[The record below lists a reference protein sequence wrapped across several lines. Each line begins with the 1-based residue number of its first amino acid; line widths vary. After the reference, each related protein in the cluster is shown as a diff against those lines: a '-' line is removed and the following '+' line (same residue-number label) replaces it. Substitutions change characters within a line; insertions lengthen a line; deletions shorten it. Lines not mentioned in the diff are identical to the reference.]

1 MDSLFCYI
9 NCCKKEEL
17 IKNQTNCEIN
27 VPLDNTN
34 KNNCDN
40 SQNISFS
47 PDKPELNKFMDTSN
61 IKTTEV
67 NNTINTLNE
76 NNNTNNN
83 NSNNNTNINTT
94 LNNNTFNNT
103 IEEIANNN
111 SSNKNNNRHLINNII
126 SNNHNEIRSI
136 NKVDTFEIQNQQDF
150 LFCNKKN
157 NMNYSN
163 IISDSNININKAL
176 NGNGGVNSSSNNNNT
191 NINNTNINYSNIVV
205 CHEPKK
211 HMSSS
216 MLLNNNNNNKNMIKD
231 SNSKGTVLTLN
242 DLVLNNQNQEIC
254 GMGAKLLLSGE
265 LFFWKEII
273 MQTNGIKNSLR
284 KEKDD
289 HVYFGIKNKMNYAGA
304 LYNDLIIN
312 YFWHQEDVEMIE
324 TNTCRVFEIYYNK
337 KIKDYILKFLHPT
350 LILYYKINNFVYFTT
365 GKEYFFLL
373 GSVFMTI
380 IVKKTSPIEKVIYI
394 KIEIDNNNPIK
405 YTFNQNQTPI
415 KIGRINKCEIPIF
428 NSSVSKRHGII
439 EYSKNSQ
446 SYYYKDM
453 GSTNSS
459 TLLIKEGDNL
469 KIKGEMNFKLEDV
482 PFKIQEIP

>member
-1 MDSLFCYI
+1 MLPFLLFI
-9 NCCKKEEL
+9 KVNCCKKEEL
-17 IKNQTNCEIN
+17 LKNQTNCEIN

-34 KNNCDN
+34 NNYCKN
-40 SQNISFS
+40 SQNILFS
-47 PDKPELNKFMDTSN
+47 PDKPELNNYMYASN
-61 IKTTEV
+61 IKNTEV

-76 NNNTNNN
+76 NNNNNVSN
-83 NSNNNTNINTT
+83 NTNNNTNNNINT
-94 LNNNTFNNT
+94 NNNTINNT
-103 IEEIANNN
+103 KEENVNNN
-111 SSNKNNNRHLINNII
+111 SPNKNNNRHLINSII
-126 SNNHNEIRSI
+126 ANNDNHNHNEDSII
-136 NKVDTFEIQNQQDF
+136 NKVGTFEIQNQQDF
-150 LFCNKKN
+150 LFCNEKN
-157 NMNYSN
+157 KLHLSN
-163 IISDSNININKAL
+163 IIPDSHININKVL
-176 NGNGGVNSSSNNNNT
+176 NNNNNMNNT
-191 NINNTNINYSNIVV
+191 NINNSNIHNSNIVIYQDL
-205 CHEPKK
+205 KRNL
-211 HMSSS
+211 SSS
-216 MLLNNNNNNKNMIKD
+216 MIINNNRNVIKE
-231 SNSKGTVLTLN
+231 SNSKGTILTLN

-254 GMGAKLLLSGE
+254 VMGSKLLLSGE

-273 MQTNGIKNSLR
+273 IQTNGIKNSLR

-304 LYNDLIIN
+304 FYNDLIIN
-312 YFWHQEDVEMIE
+312 YFCHPEDVEMIE
-324 TNTCRVFEIYYNK
+324 TNTGRVFEIYYNK
-337 KIKDYILKFLHPT
+337 KTKDYTLKFLHPT

-365 GKEYFFLL
+365 GREYFFLL

-415 KIGRINKCEIPIF
+415 KIGRTNKSEIPIF
-428 NSSVSKRHGII
+428 NSSISKRHGII

-482 PFKIQEIP
+482 SFKIREIP

>member
-289 HVYFGIKNKMNYAGA
+289 HVY
-304 LYNDLIIN
+304 L
-312 YFWHQEDVEMIE
+312 V
-324 TNTCRVFEIYYNK
+324 
-337 KIKDYILKFLHPT
+337 
-350 LILYYKINNFVYFTT
+350 
-365 GKEYFFLL
+365 
-373 GSVFMTI
+373 
-380 IVKKTSPIEKVIYI
+380 
-394 KIEIDNNNPIK
+394 
-405 YTFNQNQTPI
+405 
-415 KIGRINKCEIPIF
+415 
-428 NSSVSKRHGII
+428 
-439 EYSKNSQ
+439 
-446 SYYYKDM
+446 
-453 GSTNSS
+453 
-459 TLLIKEGDNL
+459 
-469 KIKGEMNFKLEDV
+469 
-482 PFKIQEIP
+482 